1 MSTLTAAAST
11 GLDLNMSAAELRA
24 RLAARK
30 KFDPKRD
37 TIDLRRKHE
46 IIQTMWGGE
55 KHTPLPELHLINLQ
69 KQANYNSPH
78 FYISLFFKLTFN

>member
-46 IIQTMWGGE
+46 IIQTM
-55 KHTPLPELHLINLQ
+55 
-69 KQANYNSPH
+69 
-78 FYISLFFKLTFN
+78 

>member
-1 MSTLTAAAST
+1 MSTLTAAASS

-55 KHTPLPELHLINLQ
+55 KHTPPPELHLINLQ
-69 KQANYNSPH
+69 KTSKLQFSPLH
-78 FYISLFFKLTFN
+78 FSFYFLN